1 MLCNASARG
10 SSVAIET
17 KPAAAP
23 SAAWWIVTL
32 MQPNVS
38 MFARRRD
45 VLDLEAE
52 RLGALAVRG
61 DVTNPADLKRLV
73 ERTVAAFG
81 GIDILVNNSGGPP
94 RGPAVGLTDDDV
106 ESAVELLLLSVV
118 RLTRLCLPQL
128 ERSGHG
134 RIINI
139 ASSSVREPVDNLAL
153 SSSIRPGVI
162 GWAKTMAHE
171 LGPQKI
177 TVNSIAPGRIETA
190 RLMEVYAER
199 SRASDMEQIPLR
211 RFGRPEEVADVICF
225 LASDRGSYVTGA
237 VIPVDGGLTR
247 SLL

>member
-1 MLCNASARG
+1 MGLATAEALAREG
-10 SSVAIET
+10 A
-17 KPAAAP
+17 
-23 SAAWWIVTL
+23 
-32 MQPNVS
+32 NVS

-45 VLDLEAE
+45 VLDREAE

-73 ERTVAAFG
+73 DRTVTAFG

-106 ESAVELLLLSVV
+106 ERAVELLLLSVI
-118 RLTRLCLPQL
+118 RLTGLCLPQL
-128 ERSGHG
+128 
-134 RIINI
+134 I

-153 SSSIRPGVI
+153 SNAIRPGVI
-162 GWAKTMAHE
+162 GWAKTMARE

-177 TVNSIAPGRIETA
+177 TVNSIAPGRIETP
-190 RLMEVYAER
+190 RLMEIYAER

-211 RFGRPEEVADVICF
+211 RFGRAEEVADVICF

-247 SLL
+247 FLL

>member
-1 MLCNASARG
+1 MDLGLRGKTAIVCGASSGMGLA
-10 SSVAIET
+10 VAEVL
-17 KPAAAP
+17 AAEGA
-23 SAAWWIVTL
+23 
-32 MQPNVS
+32 NVA

-45 VLDLEAE
+45 LLEREAD
-52 RLGALAVRG
+52 RIGALPVRG
-61 DVTNPADLKRLV
+61 DLTVPKDLAKLV
-73 ERTVAAFG
+73 EQTVGAFG
-81 GIDILVNNSGGPP
+81 GIDVLVNNSGGPP
-94 RGPAVGLTDDDV
+94 RGPAVGLTAEDV
-106 ESAVELLLLSVV
+106 EGAVELLLLSAV
-118 RLTRLCLPQL
+118 RLTELCRPQL

-134 RIINI
+134 RIVNI

-153 SSSIRPGVI
+153 SNAVRPGVI
-162 GWAKTMAHE
+162 GWAKTMARE

-177 TVNSIAPGRIETA
+177 TVNSIAPGRIETP

-199 SRASDMEQIPLR
+199 SRASDLEQIALR